1 MITSSQKKL
10 MQALTLLQ
18 NEKEAAAFCRDL
30 LTLDEITELSL
41 RLEIATMLNQGKTQ
55 RVAAK
60 LTGTSITTVTRVN
73 QWLKRG
79 KGGYKLVLER
89 LYNHRHQQH

>member
-1 MITSSQKKL
+1 MGQFYQAVTSLK
-10 MQALTLLQ
+10 T
-18 NEKEAAAFCRDL
+18 EKEAAAFCRDL
-30 LTLDEITELSL
+30 LTLAEIDELSQRFAVANL
-41 RLEIATMLNQGKTQ
+41 LYQGKTQ
-55 RVAAK
+55 RQVAA
-60 LTGTSITTVTRVN
+60 LTGASIATVTRVN